1 MPTGTVKWYNPAKRY
16 GFITP
21 DEGKDDVFVHFT
33 AVEASGLQT
42 LTTGQRIA
50 FDLAASHNG
59 RSSASDLKIVG

>member
-50 FDLAASHNG
+50 FDLTASHNG